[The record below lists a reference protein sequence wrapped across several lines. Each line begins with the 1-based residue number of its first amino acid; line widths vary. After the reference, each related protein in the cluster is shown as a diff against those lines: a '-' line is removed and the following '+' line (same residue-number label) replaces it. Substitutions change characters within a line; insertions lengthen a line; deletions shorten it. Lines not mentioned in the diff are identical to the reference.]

1 MGGFFVSRNWHFGLY
16 NTLCAYMGVL
26 KSWRIPSRRHGCF
39 NTKSWSWEMSSH
51 HLMEWLPRFS
61 HSKLGFFMWSFQR
74 VLYTSLHQINT
85 QIFRIGNHGRLNWP
99 KINNIILRLDLCTG
113 RSLQIAGWP
122 TSELGYAF
130 WVLRM
135 VGTLMVRW
143 IKMDQVLD
151 EKASTMGWFHTQKSD

>member
-1 MGGFFVSRNWHFGLY
+1 MVLGDEQPPQGVAS
-16 NTLCAYMGVL
+16 TLFPFKA
-26 KSWRIPSRRHGCF
+26 RIFHVKFPESTVHISTP
-39 NTKSWSWEMSSH
+39 N
-51 HLMEWLPRFS
+51 
-61 HSKLGFFMWSFQR
+61 Q
-74 VLYTSLHQINT
+74 Y
-85 QIFRIGNHGRLNWP
+85 GRLNWP

-130 WVLRM
+130 WALRM

-151 EKASTMGWFHTQKSD
+151 EKASTMAWFHTKKND